1 MAVEKRNTKKKDAS
15 PQPTKEKVFEDSHEE
30 VAEETAKEE
39 VKTEMEDSIPVS
51 MVERMMKEMEQKFT
65 SQINKLKTSVA
76 KKDLDADRDYVEDLK
91 DDYLDNPVIFFAYS
105 SNFSIHGDK
114 KRGVESTPP
123 TGAVKFKTVIR
134 TKRQGRKGTQVISVS
149 SVKVHSKA
157 LAEWLENHSQYGI
170 QFFKS
175 MDSAMTV
182 DTTWAQKLVEANHSV
197 QRLSDQQVIAR
208 CKQEGIAITT
218 DPEAMRK
225 ELVAHVAKKNKQR
238 QDDMMYGH
246 LRKAQIENDREVM
259 SSPNAKK
266 LIDA

>member
-1 MAVEKRNTKKKDAS
+1 MAVEKRNTKKKDET
-15 PQPTKEKVFEDSHEE
+15 PQPKNEKVFEDSHEE
-30 VAEETAKEE
+30 IAEVAVKEE
-39 VKTEMEDSIPVS
+39 KSEMEDSIPMS
-51 MVERMMKEMEQKFT
+51 MVERIMKEMEQKFT

-76 KKDLDADRDYVEDLK
+76 KKEIEEDRNYIEDLA
-91 DDYLDNPVIFFAYS
+91 DDYIDNPIIFFAYS

-114 KRGVESTPP
+114 KRGVSSTPP

-134 TKRQGRKGTQVISVS
+134 TKRKGRKGTQVISVS

-157 LAEWLENHSQYGI
+157 LAQWLENHSQFGI
-170 QFFKS
+170 SFFKS

-208 CKQEGIAITT
+208 CRQEGVAIGT
-218 DPEAMRK
+218 DPDAMRK

-238 QDDMMYGH
+238 QDDIMYGH
-246 LRKAQIENDREVM
+246 LRKANIENDREVM
-259 SSPNAKK
+259 SSPNASR
-266 LIDA
+266 LAD